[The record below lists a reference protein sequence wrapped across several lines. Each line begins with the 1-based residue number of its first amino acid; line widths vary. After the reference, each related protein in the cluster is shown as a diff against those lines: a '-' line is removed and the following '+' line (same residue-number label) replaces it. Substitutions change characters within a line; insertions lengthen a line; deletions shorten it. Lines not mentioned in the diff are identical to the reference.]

1 MCSTYPAAG
10 SYYLWLKRLRERIER
25 DPNAASYT
33 DPALSKP
40 DAGASPPT
48 KRVSA

>member
-25 DPNAASYT
+25 DPTVATYT
-33 DPALSKP
+33 DQALSKP
-40 DAGASPPT
+40 DDSGGPPT
-48 KRVSA
+48 RRVSA